1 MKYLLLMED
10 KPTESYSGLLQY
22 LRYSKREEYLTM
34 EYWEVPSLEEI
45 DITKKPKP
53 EVYEVSVNKEELIK
67 IRDFLNSLN
76 LEDD

>member
-34 EYWEVPSLEEI
+34 EY
-45 DITKKPKP
+45 
-53 EVYEVSVNKEELIK
+53 
-67 IRDFLNSLN
+67 
-76 LEDD
+76 